1 MSREGKWKAEMR
13 AGFRNLWHSIKTQ
26 SLQGVLI
33 NQTILVVVGDFYH
46 IQSASALCIYQPYF
60 LDKQRTHT
68 PTR

>member
-33 NQTILVVVGDFYH
+33 KQTISVVGSDFHH
-46 IQSASALCIYQPYF
+46 I
-60 LDKQRTHT
+60 
-68 PTR
+68 